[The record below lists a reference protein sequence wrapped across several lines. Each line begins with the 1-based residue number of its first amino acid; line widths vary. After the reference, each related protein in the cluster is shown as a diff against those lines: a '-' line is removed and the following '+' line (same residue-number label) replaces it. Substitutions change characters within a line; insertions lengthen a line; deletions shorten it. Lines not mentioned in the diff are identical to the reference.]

1 MNFRD
6 TFNDWFCLFEDEH
19 HRELTEEECHA
30 FASEYFKDFTHW
42 MESLKKISVTISDK
56 PD

>member
-19 HRELTEEECHA
+19 KREPTDEECHA
-30 FASEYFKDFTHW
+30 FASEYFKDFAHW
-42 MESLKKISVTISDK
+42 METLKKNK
-56 PD
+56 PSNKS